1 MADPLPKVP
10 ETNVDLLKLLVA
22 TDDLALKL
30 IEAAT
35 AKPVRQDALAATK
48 EVLLSRVEEALTKL
62 KNGKN

>member
-22 TDDLALKL
+22 TDDLAVKL

-35 AKPVRQDALAATK
+35 ANPVRQDALAATK
-48 EVLLSRVEEALTKL
+48 EFLLSRVEEALTKL

>member
-22 TDDLALKL
+22 TDDLAVKL

-35 AKPVRQDALAATK
+35 ANPVRLDALAATK